1 MQPGIKM
8 TMKFFPQITAINFL
22 VYITF
27 VAQIALTQNQ
37 SGTYVIGKGD
47 QLLITVLGYNE
58 FTATQTVKDNGAV
71 SMPIIGDVEAAGLTK
86 DEFIGNLQKRLA
98 EYVQGEIKITVA
110 ILSSVSQRVT
120 ILGAVTRPDNYPIS
134 NEITL
139 LELVSMAGG
148 TLSDARL
155 NRIRIIHRDKLI
167 PPSEVDL
174 EYYIE
179 RSDIEGMPK
188 VRPGDIV
195 FVPRQQNFIREFG
208 EFFRDVAFLFTL
220 FRLTDS
226 GQ

>member
-1 MQPGIKM
+1 
-8 TMKFFPQITAINFL
+8 MKFLHRT
-22 VYITF
+22 
-27 VAQIALTQNQ
+27 IALVVLFFCTFAGQSVLAQNQ
-37 SGTYVIGKGD
+37 SGTYVIGRGD

-58 FTATQTVKDNGAV
+58 FTSTQTVKDNGAV
-71 SMPIIGDVEAAGLTK
+71 SMPTIGDVEAAGLTK
-86 DEFIGNLQKRLA
+86 DEFIGSLQKRLA
-98 EYVQGEIKITVA
+98 ELVQGEIRITVA
-110 ILSSVSQRVT
+110 ILSSVNQRVT
-120 ILGAVTRPDNYPIS
+120 ILGAVTRPDNYPIA
-134 NEITL
+134 NEISL

-155 NRIRIIHRDKLI
+155 NRIKIIHRDKLI